1 MGRWA
6 TFIDSPHEL
15 RTRTPDNRDLVF
27 LTGTAGVDFRGTGG
41 AWDRDDLY
49 ILIGPGWGRLDN
61 VAPVASLAA
70 IYNSNYAV
78 NAGWATDNCRWTIWG
93 NQILLIVALAV
104 SDSDGYLIRVS
115 YQATALGQVR

>member
-27 LTGTAGVDFRGTGG
+27 LTGTAGIDFLGTGG
-41 AWDRDDLY
+41 TWNRDDLY
-49 ILIGPGWGRLDN
+49 ILIGPGWARVDN

-70 IYNSNYAV
+70 IYNTNYAV
-78 NAGWATDNCRWTIWG
+78 NAGWAADNCRWVTWG
-93 NQILLIVALAV
+93 NRVLLIVGIAV
-104 SDSDGYLIRVS
+104 SDSDGDLIRVS
-115 YQATALGQVR
+115 YQATVIGQL